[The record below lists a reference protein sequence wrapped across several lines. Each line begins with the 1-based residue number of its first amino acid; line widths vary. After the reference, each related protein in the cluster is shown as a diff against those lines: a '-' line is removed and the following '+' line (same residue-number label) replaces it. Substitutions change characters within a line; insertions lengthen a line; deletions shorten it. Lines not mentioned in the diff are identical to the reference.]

1 MTDADDVIVLPV
13 PELVR
18 GIYLVPVLD
27 PPADPAALLRVT
39 SLLERT
45 EGRWR
50 GLLGSLLRELG
61 ERGSPVELRAAADI
75 PPLPMEL
82 LAVMG
87 ATEDQLRRASSAT
100 HFLITT
106 VQSQAGWPPVH
117 EWVTRAVATVL
128 AEQLDSD
135 VIDILNYQIL
145 DPAKAAATLPDAND
159 QIRLADW
166 VWVDYSA
173 DRTGYWCTTSGLR
186 RFGLPELQTLTAPP
200 NVVEAWG
207 QAMTGIAHRLLGA
220 WSEVLSPD
228 RSVAFVQLP
237 AELRVTAADVAAA
250 YGDPPADRPTAT
262 ASVRLSLEPGPDPD
276 EHSFLTIHPPLS
288 WSGSAGEHMA
298 HVCGAMFGA
307 RAGDIRHAAAS
318 ESMDE
323 AIAIAR
329 SGLTEIRDRF
339 EAGELDLQEKL
350 LVKYAMHADV
360 GTEYL
365 WAYVTSWRDPFR
377 ILGTS
382 AVDAVYHPKVRAG
395 RPVVVDT
402 SSVVDWAVEHNAHGI
417 TEGGWTQTALDET

>member
-27 PPADPAALLRVT
+27 PQPDLAVALL
-39 SLLERT
+39 LEHAQ
-45 EGRWR
+45 GRWP
-50 GLLGSLLRELG
+50 GLLGSLLTELG
-61 ERGSPVELRAAADI
+61 DRGVPVEMRTAADI

-87 ATEDQLRRASSAT
+87 ASEEQLRRASTAT
-100 HFLITT
+100 HFLIAT
-106 VQSQAGWPPVH
+106 VQSQAGWTPVH
-117 EWVTRAVATVL
+117 EWITRAIATVL
-128 AEQLDSD
+128 AERLGSD

-145 DPAKAAATLPDAND
+145 DPARAAATLPDADD

-166 VWVDYSA
+166 VWVDYSP
-173 DRTGYWCTTSGLR
+173 DRTGYWCTTTGLR
-186 RFGLPELQTLTAPP
+186 RFGLPELQTLNAPP

-207 QAMTGIAHRLLGA
+207 QTMTGIAHRLLGA
-220 WSEVLSPD
+220 WGEVLSPD

-237 AELRVTAADVAAA
+237 AQVRVTADDVAAA
-250 YGDPPADRPTAT
+250 YGDPPTRRSTSE
-262 ASVRLSLEPGPDPD
+262 ASVRLSLEPGLDPD
-276 EHSFLTIHPPLS
+276 EHSFLTIHPPLT

-307 RAGDIRHAAAS
+307 RAGDIRHAQPS

-339 EAGELDLQEKL
+339 ESGALDLRAKL
-350 LVKYAMHADV
+350 LVKYAMHAEV

-402 SSVVDWAVEHNAHGI
+402 SSVVDWAVQHDSHGI
-417 TEGGWTQTALDET
+417 IEGGWTQTALDET